1 MAVDHCFRV
10 MGMHRLEASIRP
22 ENAASRRV
30 VEKLGFRD
38 EGVRVRQLH
47 INGTLARPHLL
58 RDHRRGSA
66 DRDAA
71 PVAEL
76 ARRITVGRLAR

>member
-22 ENAASRRV
+22 ENTASRRV

-47 INGTLARPHLL
+47 INGTW
-58 RDHRRGSA
+58 RDHICYAITAEEVPTGMLPRWRGLL
-66 DRDAA
+66 AA
-71 PVAEL
+71 SRASRSG
-76 ARRITVGRLAR
+76 A